1 MCKNKIQSQNHK
13 QTVQET
19 KGAVRD
25 GRSGEFISRP
35 RSTDSD
41 ISKLSE
47 KAKVPN
53 GSITNRK
60 K

>member
-19 KGAVRD
+19 KNDRDSKSGA
-25 GRSGEFISRP
+25 FISRP

>member
-19 KGAVRD
+19 KNARDSKSGA
-25 GRSGEFISRP
+25 FISRP